1 MVSPTP
7 TPPPP
12 APPLP
17 VSPGQ
22 AVVAAAP
29 HARFG
34 WAVPAVGVI
43 AFAVADFSSA
53 SRRLA
58 LVAAAAVSFLGF
70 RWLLGACT
78 RAAICYTAS
87 NSGKPGFERRWAIH
101 HLAAAVVAAL
111 SGTRVP
117 VCLPPLAAMPAVSRL
132 HLSELFPD
140 LQRAADEVA
149 TALRAVSCEQPCSA
163 VGAAILAAAAAYVSA
178 IASYTARVAARAAGR
193 AGQMLI
199 PLPPTSTAEPSAATA
214 TAMKTSSAV
223 DTTPTVAT
231 NEAEDEPVVAAARTL
246 LTGPPRAVAPAVT
259 VPHLRALV
267 AQLDDAW
274 LGALA
279 VDTAA
284 AYRQLA
290 EELQEQQKSE
300 LQQRKK
306 MAKTGGPTPP
316 VSPPAADDAVLQRL
330 AELVVM
336 AREGS
341 LPRGVALDMARGLA
355 PRIGATIK
363 GMAADL
369 LGECAASGS
378 YAVPASVADRIV
390 RSRATALVIEA
401 PKDAGPGVSLVLA
414 SALMLGGGALVAL
427 DVAAGGLL
435 GALGGLLR
443 LAPASAM
450 QRSAAA
456 AVLASGAAGGAPPLG
471 VGGLVAG
478 YLKERCSRPL
488 ALGASGPAAAR
499 GVQTMRGGDE
509 RYFAEA
515 ATGAVGVSLGPL
527 DARVRGPS
535 AAVEALAGPNV
546 VGAYADPRLARVELD
561 VGPVRLDA
569 DLNLRTGL
577 HAGVDGAG
585 FCLLGVGIEVGSAT
599 GLKLATP
606 LGSVSLFSF

>member
-1 MVSPTP
+1 MSTGSTIGQRVHSLFGLVVGTAMNKTVKVRVAKSRMHPLVLKACVLAVRARAVPAYAGSSFLPPFLLQPVVKHTNYLAHDEKEACVVGDWVRIESCRKLSKLKRYTLGEIVRPAARYVDEYGVLHSQAAALPPSPPSLSRPPRQALMV
-7 TPPPP
+7 
-12 APPLP
+12 
-17 VSPGQ
+17 
-22 AVVAAAP
+22 AAP

-34 WAVPAVGVI
+34 WAVPAVGVV
-43 AFAVADFSSA
+43 AFAVGDFSSA

-101 HLAAAVVAAL
+101 HLAAAVIAVL
-111 SGTRVP
+111 SGKRVP
-117 VCLPPLAAMPAVSRL
+117 VCLPPLAAMPTVSRL

-149 TALRAVSCEQPCSA
+149 TALRAITCEQPCSA
-163 VGAAILAAAAAYVSA
+163 IGAAILAAAAAYGSA
-178 IASYTARVAARAAGR
+178 IASYTARVATRAAARAGR
-193 AGQMLI
+193 MLI
-199 PLPPTSTAEPSAATA
+199 PLRPPSTAEPPTTTA
-214 TAMKTSSAV
+214 TAMKLSNAV

-231 NEAEDEPVVAAARTL
+231 NEIEDEPVVTAARML
-246 LTGPPRAVAPAVT
+246 LTGPPPAVAPAVT

-306 MAKTGGPTPP
+306 MAKTGEPTPP
-316 VSPPAADDAVLQRL
+316 VSSPAADDAVLQRL

-336 AREGS
+336 AREGG

-369 LGECAASGS
+369 LGECAASDS

-427 DVAAGGLL
+427 DV
-435 GALGGLLR
+435 
-443 LAPASAM
+443 
-450 QRSAAA
+450 
-456 AVLASGAAGGAPPLG
+456 
-471 VGGLVAG
+471 
-478 YLKERCSRPL
+478 
-488 ALGASGPAAAR
+488 
-499 GVQTMRGGDE
+499 
-509 RYFAEA
+509 
-515 ATGAVGVSLGPL
+515 
-527 DARVRGPS
+527 
-535 AAVEALAGPNV
+535 
-546 VGAYADPRLARVELD
+546 
-561 VGPVRLDA
+561 
-569 DLNLRTGL
+569 
-577 HAGVDGAG
+577 
-585 FCLLGVGIEVGSAT
+585 
-599 GLKLATP
+599 
-606 LGSVSLFSF
+606 